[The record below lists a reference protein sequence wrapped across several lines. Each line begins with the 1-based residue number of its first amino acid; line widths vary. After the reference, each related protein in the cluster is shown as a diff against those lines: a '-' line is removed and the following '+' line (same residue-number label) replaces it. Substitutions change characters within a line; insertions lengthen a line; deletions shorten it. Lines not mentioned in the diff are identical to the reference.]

1 MCVVNLLYGESERVS
16 FVLVL
21 SLASAKEGKYML
33 CIHKQALPFFNLKF
47 VFLSW
52 HHVNKISII
61 D

>member
-1 MCVVNLLYGESERVS
+1 MWLFCFTVKVKEYI

-33 CIHKQALPFFNLKF
+33 CIHKPDLPFFNLTF
-47 VFLSW
+47 ASLSW
-52 HHVNKISII
+52 HHVNKISIV